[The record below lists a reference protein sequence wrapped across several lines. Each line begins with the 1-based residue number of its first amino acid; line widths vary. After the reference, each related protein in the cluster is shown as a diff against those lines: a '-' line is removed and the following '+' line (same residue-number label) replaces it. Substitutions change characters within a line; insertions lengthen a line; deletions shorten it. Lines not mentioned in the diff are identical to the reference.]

1 MSCWGFA
8 DFLLR
13 GDCDSIA
20 NQRESCVFGGT

>member
-20 NQRESCVFGGT
+20 N